1 MSTEWLQCI
10 LGRLKILKFIGAL
23 SKVPKFTPLEGCQN
37 VLGMPRAIRLVVVFL
52 CGKLK
57 IRPGS
62 SL

>member
-37 VLGMPRAIRLVVVFL
+37 VLGMPRAIRLVV
-52 CGKLK
+52 
-57 IRPGS
+57 GS
-62 SL
+62 FIVW